1 MNRPELVEAVASRE
15 NFDTHDCGQI
25 VDAVLEVISMQ
36 MTEGEIVNI
45 RGFGKFT
52 PKLSPATRRR
62 NPQTGGTVDVPEKT
76 AVRFAASKTLK
87 DRVNA

>member
-1 MNRPELVEAVASRE
+1 MNRNELVEAVSSHIG
-15 NFDTHDCGQI
+15 FDNQDCSQI
-25 VDAVLEVISMQ
+25 VDGVLEIIAMQ
-36 MTEGEIVNI
+36 MTVGEVVNI

-52 PKLSPATRRR
+52 PSLSPATRRR

-87 DRVNA
+87 ERVNA

>member
-1 MNRPELVEAVASRE
+1 MNRNELVEAVSSHIGF
-15 NFDTHDCGQI
+15 NNQDCSQI
-25 VDAVLEVISMQ
+25 VDGVLEIIAMQ
-36 MTEGEIVNI
+36 MTVGEVVNI

-52 PKLSPATRRR
+52 PSLSPATRRR

-87 DRVNA
+87 ERVNA